1 MPIHFNPS
9 ERKMSKEKLKFFKKL
24 ERVWE
29 GWPASVLSIDISMA
43 PIIGYGSRLL

>member
-9 ERKMSKEKLKFFKKL
+9 ERKMSKEKLKFLEKL

-29 GWPASVLSIDISMA
+29 GWPASLLDIDISMA
-43 PIIGYGSRLL
+43 SIIGYGPRLL